1 MKVIPLT
8 WQILKALSILKEEY
22 GIKHRDMKPQNIL
35 IFDDFTYLLADFT
48 TCKFSEGESSLL
60 QDKNSINDE
69 RTT

>member
-1 MKVIPLT
+1 
-8 WQILKALSILKEEY
+8 
-22 GIKHRDMKPQNIL
+22 MKPQNIL

-69 RTT
+69 TTT